1 MQIRFTFKHM
11 ETSQALEKYA
21 IDKIDERVTR
31 WVTKPV
37 EAHIFFGVDKS
48 DHQAKCVVK
57 GGDGFSFEVDAV
69 CTDMYGSIDLLVDKL
84 ASKLRKQK
92 EKIKNHKGVSNVR
105 NLPIGR
111 RTADRF
117 DSDAVSV
124 DADDLI
130 KYERARQRLYGKR
143 AS

>member
-21 IDKIDERVTR
+21 QDKINERVIR

-37 EAHIFFGVDKS
+37 EAHIFFGVDK
-48 DHQAKCVVK
+48 DEHQAKCVVK
-57 GGDGFSFEVDAV
+57 GGDGFSFEVDGI
-69 CTDMYGSIDLLVDKL
+69 CSDMYGSIDLLVDKL
-84 ASKLRKQK
+84 AKRLRKQK

-105 NLPIGR
+105 SLPIAR
-111 RTADRF
+111 RTADSF
-117 DSDAVSV
+117 DADALSV
-124 DADDLI
+124 DAEDVI
-130 KYERARQRLYGKR
+130 KYEKARQRMFGKK